1 VSSAQT
7 ETPEIAPTAVEE
19 LLNDTRTKMEAE
31 LEEVRPAHEAFLRL
45 EQILSNFDQITS
57 DKPARKGGNG
67 SRAPRGSRSNEFL
80 QIVRDAGDEGVT
92 VAEAADKMDG
102 INPNYLYRIAK
113 DLTEPDEGDPL
124 IRKDD
129 KRYFAIAEA
138 AEAEAGTKGAKGDGE
153 QGENK

>member
-1 VSSAQT
+1 MSSTTTEAQNDAT
-7 ETPEIAPTAVEE
+7 EHVQE

-57 DKPARKGGNG
+57 DKPARRSGGSG
-67 SRAPRGSRSNEFL
+67 SRAPRGSRSSEFL
-80 QIVRDAGDEGVT
+80 QIVKDAGDDGVT

-113 DLTEPDEGDPL
+113 DLTDEGAL
-124 IRKDD
+124 RKDD
-129 KRYFAIAEA
+129 KRYYAVASAGNGEGEAKAENGNGND
-138 AEAEAGTKGAKGDGE
+138 AE
-153 QGENK
+153 